1 MSGFYPSVF
10 VNIQN
15 SRHCLV
21 TGKMNILMSLRCG
34 GTHVSQKY
42 KKKYIHI
49 MEICLSLVRLSSNE
63 RTVLVVLE

>member
-10 VNIQN
+10 VNIQK

-34 GTHVSQKY
+34 GTLVSQKY
-42 KKKYIHI
+42 KKKHPHNGDLFVFT
-49 MEICLSLVRLSSNE
+49 EKFF
-63 RTVLVVLE
+63 